1 MKPCKHCGQAKT
13 YHGLYVDGFYNK
25 KDHQYEMDNLLWIEN
40 RLKAKER
47 DEKHKK
53 LNYCLICKLDKKS
66 PFGICKECSERL
78 IGEKNEEINLA

>member
-1 MKPCKHCGQAKT
+1 MKPCKHCNSPKT
-13 YHGLYVDGFYNK
+13 YHSTFPTLYGN
-25 KDHQYEMDNLLWIEN
+25 HQYEMDNLLWIEN
-40 RLKAKER
+40 CLKAKER